1 MRWVVLVALA
11 GSLWLNWHHWHKID
25 SLRDELA
32 HVQVQNAMLIFARQ
46 QDDDAYRQAQQ
57 ARQEAARQAEHD
69 KEKLKQATDCADDA
83 DYLDAVARM
92 WRDKACSTRP
102 DNAANDPAR

>member
-1 MRWVVLVALA
+1 MRWVVLLVLA

-46 QDDDAYRQAQQ
+46 QDDEAYKQAQQ
-57 ARQEAARQAEHD
+57 ARQEAARQAQKDHETLQ
-69 KEKLKQATDCADDA
+69 KAADCESDT

-92 WRDKACSTRP
+92 WRDKACTRP
-102 DNAANDPAR
+102 DNAANGPTR